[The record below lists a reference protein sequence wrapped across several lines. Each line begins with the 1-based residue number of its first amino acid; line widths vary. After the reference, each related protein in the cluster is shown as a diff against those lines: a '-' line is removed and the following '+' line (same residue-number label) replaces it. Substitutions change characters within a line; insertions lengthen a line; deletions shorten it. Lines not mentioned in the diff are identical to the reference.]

1 MRKIKDAILDILFP
15 KFCVRCK
22 KEGRY
27 ICDECNIFIS
37 ETLPVCPICHNS
49 SFFGESH
56 PGCLRKYS
64 LDGLIS
70 AWDYEGLIK
79 NLIYK
84 IKYDG
89 ITHAIGEIIENFFK
103 LIANDENNRFYAFLS
118 FLSYRNTYIAYIP
131 MYRKKE
137 KKRGFNQAELIA
149 KEIGKIS
156 NCRVACLLKKI
167 KDTES
172 QAKLD
177 KGERLQNV
185 KDSFEESPICDKPG
199 LSQIEN
205 VLLVDDVFTTGAT
218 MKECCKVLKQS
229 GVRKVWGFVLAMT
242 P

>member
-1 MRKIKDAILDILFP
+1 MNIKNIILDILFP
-15 KFCVRCK
+15 TSCIGCG

-27 ICDECNIFIS
+27 ICDECNVFIS
-37 ETLPVCPICHNS
+37 ETMPVCPVCCNS

-56 PGCLRKYS
+56 SNCVRKYS

-70 AWDYEGLIK
+70 IWDYEGLIK

-89 ITHAIGEIIENFFK
+89 TTHAISEIIENFFK
-103 LIANDENNRFYAFLS
+103 LITNDKDNRFHAFLS
-118 FLSYRNTYIAYIP
+118 FLSYKDTYITYVP
-131 MYRKKE
+131 MYIKKE

-156 NCRVACLLKKI
+156 NRRIISLLKKI
-167 KDTES
+167 KNTES
-172 QAKLD
+172 QTKLE
-177 KGERLQNV
+177 KKERLENV
-185 KDSFEESPICDKPG
+185 KGSFENSQICDKPS
-199 LSQIEN
+199 LSQTEN
-205 VLLVDDVFTTGAT
+205 VLLVDDIFTTGAT

-229 GVRKVWGFVLAMT
+229 GARKVWGFVLART